1 MTNINVDTACI
12 NIFKTFLKQQQ
23 HQQNMLLANFQLI
36 RENQISE
43 ILGRNKENYF
53 QICKVVIFL
62 YFGYQ

>member
-1 MTNINVDTACI
+1 
-12 NIFKTFLKQQQ
+12 
-23 HQQNMLLANFQLI
+23 MLLANFQLI

>member
-1 MTNINVDTACI
+1 
-12 NIFKTFLKQQQ
+12 
-23 HQQNMLLANFQLI
+23 MLLANFQLI

-62 YFGYQ
+62 YFGYQKHSLIHKILCRICDYASNVDCVS